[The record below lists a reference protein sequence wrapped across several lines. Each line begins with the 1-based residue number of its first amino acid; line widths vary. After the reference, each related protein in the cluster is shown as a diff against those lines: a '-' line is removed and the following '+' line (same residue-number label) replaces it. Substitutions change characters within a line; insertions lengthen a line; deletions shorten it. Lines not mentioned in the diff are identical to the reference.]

1 MDKKSDFNPYEGGKV
16 PPCSAFLG
24 NVDPIIKD
32 GKIVYRNE
40 NRVFFFIST
49 ILESR
54 NTIYTPTEPEAT
66 SPITEEPF
74 TSSNLQ
80 ISLATFIIGMYIN
93 QIQLGKLKY
102 DAAIPIHSDET
113 ADEFIRQTLQSPPTI
128 ITNYATTL
136 SLIISHSNAIIPLY
150 THSLNITA
158 LNYYILFVLN
168 RLENDPGLFFGN
180 NSFVEENPMNFDFAA
195 LNLQIP
201 YKKK

>member
-1 MDKKSDFNPYEGGKV
+1 MVGNSDFNPYEGGKV

-24 NVDPIIKD
+24 NIDPIKKD
-32 GKIVYRNE
+32 GKIIYRNE

-49 ILESR
+49 ILESS
-54 NTIYTPTEPEAT
+54 NVIYAPPEPETT

-80 ISLATFIIGMYIN
+80 ISLATFIIGMYLN

-102 DAAIPIHSDET
+102 DENVPIHSNET
-113 ADEFIRQTLQSPPTI
+113 ADEFIRQTLQDPPQI
-128 ITNYATTL
+128 NTNYATTL
-136 SLIISHSNAIIPLY
+136 SLIISHSNAVIPLY
-150 THSLNITA
+150 TRAINITA

-168 RLENDPGLFFGN
+168 RLENNPGLFFGN
-180 NSFVEENPMNFDFAA
+180 NSLVEDNPLNFDFAA

-201 YKKK
+201 HEKK